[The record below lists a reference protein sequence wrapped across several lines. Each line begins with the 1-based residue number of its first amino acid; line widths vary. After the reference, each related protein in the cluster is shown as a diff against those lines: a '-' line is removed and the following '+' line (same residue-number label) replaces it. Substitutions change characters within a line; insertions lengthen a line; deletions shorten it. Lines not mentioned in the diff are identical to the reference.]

1 MSFLPEKKGKNEK
14 GEEVVA
20 TSRIN
25 KEGSKE
31 GERGNKRTRQRKR
44 KIYIK

>member
-1 MSFLPEKKGKNEK
+1 MFFLPEKKGKNEQ

-31 GERGNKRTRQRKR
+31 GERESGETGERDKEKE
-44 KIYIK
+44 K